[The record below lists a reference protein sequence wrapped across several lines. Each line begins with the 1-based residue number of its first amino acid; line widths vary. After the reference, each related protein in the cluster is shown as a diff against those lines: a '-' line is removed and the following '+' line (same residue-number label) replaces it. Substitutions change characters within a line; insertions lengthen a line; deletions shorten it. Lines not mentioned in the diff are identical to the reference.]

1 MFLIARKSGNAGRRS
16 VVNHR
21 AIPVNTC
28 FTARETKSIGPVG
41 AFGPRAIRCSV
52 PARFSQPLLRQ
63 MATKSKGFVER
74 SAHEAL
80 LVVAVMVMSAFGSVT
95 DARAQAPSHLVPA
108 VSGERT
114 GSGVVQDRSSS
125 PAVAGINKF
134 SIWRKATLGIFQSA
148 AALRE
153 ALDAAH
159 VRIGDA
165 ANEILGRPGFSFG
178 RRKIELDLVVVSV
191 ADLGFGGRGA
201 SLADVHARA
210 AQLGLELCPAE
221 LAPNLRLQY
230 LNQPIG
236 ESLQIAMKPE
246 ATYHGEPIALALT
259 NGGEGLLLIGGDA
272 HPDQIQ
278 SAPLRFV
285 FVRPRGAVVSA
296 RRDVDISVRD
306 R

>member
-1 MFLIARKSGNAGRRS
+1 MFSIARKSGNAGRRWG
-16 VVNHR
+16 VNHR
-21 AIPVNTC
+21 AIPVNTS
-28 FTARETKSIGPVG
+28 FTAGEMKSIGPVG
-41 AFGPRAIRCSV
+41 VFGPRAVRCSV
-52 PARFSQPLLRQ
+52 PARFSQPLHRQ
-63 MATKSKGFVER
+63 MATKSKGFLER
-74 SAHEAL
+74 SAREVL
-80 LVVAVMVMSAFGSVT
+80 LVVAVMVMSALGALT

-114 GSGVVQDRSSS
+114 GSGVVQGR
-125 PAVAGINKF
+125 INKF
-134 SIWRKATLGIFQSA
+134 SIWKKATLGIFQSA
-148 AALRE
+148 AAARE
-153 ALDAAH
+153 ALDAAQ

-191 ADLGFGGRGA
+191 ADLGFGKRGA

-210 AQLGLELCPAE
+210 AELGLELCPAE

-246 ATYHGEPIALALT
+246 ATYHGDPIALALT

-278 SAPLRFV
+278 SAPVRSV

-296 RRDVDISVRD
+296 RRDVDISERD

>member
-1 MFLIARKSGNAGRRS
+1 MFLIARKSGNAGRRWG
-16 VVNHR
+16 VNHR
-21 AIPVNTC
+21 VIPVNTS

-41 AFGPRAIRCSV
+41 VFGPRIVRCSV

-63 MATKSKGFVER
+63 MATESKGFVER
-74 SAHEAL
+74 SARDGL
-80 LVVAVMVMSAFGSVT
+80 LVAAVMVMSALGSVT
-95 DARAQAPSHLVPA
+95 DAWAQAPSHLVPA

-114 GSGVVQDRSSS
+114 GSGVVQGR
-125 PAVAGINKF
+125 INSF
-134 SIWRKATLGIFQSA
+134 SIWKKATLGVLQSA
-148 AALRE
+148 AAVRE
-153 ALDAAH
+153 AMDAAH
-159 VRIGDA
+159 VHVGDA
-165 ANEILGRPGFSFG
+165 ADEILGRPGFGFG
-178 RRKIELDLVVVSV
+178 RRKVELDLVVVSV
-191 ADLGFGGRGA
+191 ADLGFGERGA
-201 SLADVHARA
+201 SLADVYARS
-210 AQLGLELCPAE
+210 AQLGLDLCPAE

-278 SAPLRFV
+278 SAPVRFV
-285 FVRPRGAVVSA
+285 YVRPRGTVVSA
-296 RRDVDISVRD
+296 RRDVDISERD

>member
-1 MFLIARKSGNAGRRS
+1 MDGS
-16 VVNHR
+16 V
-21 AIPVNTC
+21 
-28 FTARETKSIGPVG
+28 REV
-41 AFGPRAIRCSV
+41 
-52 PARFSQPLLRQ
+52 
-63 MATKSKGFVER
+63 
-74 SAHEAL
+74 L
-80 LVVAVMVMSAFGSVT
+80 LVVAAMVMSALASVT
-95 DARAQAPSHLVPA
+95 DARAQAPSHLVPV

-114 GSGVVQDRSSS
+114 GSGVVQGRTSSS
-125 PAVAGINKF
+125 GVAGINKF
-134 SIWRKATLGIFQSA
+134 SIWKKATLGILQSA
-148 AALRE
+148 AGVRE

-159 VRIGDA
+159 VHVGDA

-191 ADLGFGGRGA
+191 ADLGFGERGA

-230 LNQPIG
+230 LDQPIG

-246 ATYHGEPIALALT
+246 ATYHGDPIALALT

-278 SAPLRFV
+278 SAPVRFV
-285 FVRPRGAVVSA
+285 FVRPHGAVVSA
-296 RRDVDISVRD
+296 RRDVDISERD

>member
-1 MFLIARKSGNAGRRS
+1 
-16 VVNHR
+16 
-21 AIPVNTC
+21 
-28 FTARETKSIGPVG
+28 
-41 AFGPRAIRCSV
+41 
-52 PARFSQPLLRQ
+52 
-63 MATKSKGFVER
+63 MATKSKGFMDGSVREV
-74 SAHEAL
+74 L
-80 LVVAVMVMSAFGSVT
+80 LVVAVMVMSALASVT
-95 DARAQAPSHLVPA
+95 DARAQAPSHLVPV

-114 GSGVVQDRSSS
+114 GSGVVQGRTSSS
-125 PAVAGINKF
+125 GVAGINKF
-134 SIWRKATLGIFQSA
+134 SIWKKATLGILQSA
-148 AALRE
+148 AGVRE

-159 VRIGDA
+159 VHVGDA

-191 ADLGFGGRGA
+191 ADLGFGERGA

-246 ATYHGEPIALALT
+246 ATYHGDPIALALT

-278 SAPLRFV
+278 SAPVRFV
-285 FVRPRGAVVSA
+285 FVRPHGAVVSA
-296 RRDVDISVRD
+296 RRDVDISERD